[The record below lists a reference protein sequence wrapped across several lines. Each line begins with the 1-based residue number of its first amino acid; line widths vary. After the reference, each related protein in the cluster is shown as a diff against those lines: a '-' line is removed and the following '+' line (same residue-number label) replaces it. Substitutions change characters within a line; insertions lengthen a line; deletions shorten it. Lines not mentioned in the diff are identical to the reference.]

1 MTALVLH
8 TDACQVNLLPL
19 NFQIMTLL
27 NRIYKS
33 IASFFRT
40 PECLYWWVVI
50 ALIIPNILL
59 DVTEA
64 SPILCKISNV
74 LLPIGVYMLLMAACR
89 RVGIMSLIMLPFM
102 ILAAFQLV
110 LLYLY
115 GESVI
120 AVDMFLNVVTTNVRE
135 VNELLGNLIYAIGAV
150 VVLYLPPL
158 IWGGI
163 AAAKKSM
170 ISEQFRRKVIRVG
183 GLSAICGCVVA
194 VCSLAATPQ
203 PALQHEIF
211 PVNAISNMIEAIR
224 RTKATNNF
232 MQTSAGYRF
241 DARSLRDS
249 SLHEV
254 YVFVIGETSRALN
267 WQLNGYA
274 RETNPLL
281 SQEPNVT
288 FFGKSIS
295 ESNTTHKS
303 VPMLMSALSAENF
316 NEINGS
322 KSIITAMKEAG
333 FHTHFFSNQAPNR
346 SYTEFFGT
354 EADDVRYT
362 DLSAAVH
369 PFDHE
374 LAEWVKTEL
383 STNRHA
389 KEFFVLHTYG
399 SHFLYRDRY
408 PQEFEYFRPDNTL
421 DANAA
426 NRESLVNGYD
436 NAIRY
441 TDHVLADI
449 ISTLKET
456 DGYSGLLYSSDHGED
471 IFDDKRNRFLH
482 ASPSPTYYQLHVAS
496 LAWVSDSLAADYPAI
511 QRNIR
516 QHSIQPVSPQRSLFH
531 TAMQMAGVTTPVL
544 EASYS
549 LADSTYTA
557 GNPVYLTDHNT
568 SVPLV
573 RSGVKQADIIQL
585 NKLLKQ

>member
-1 MTALVLH
+1 MH
-8 TDACQVNLLPL
+8 TDVCRDHQVTL

-27 NRIYKS
+27 NRIYKP
-33 IASFFRT
+33 ITSFFRK

-59 DVTEA
+59 DVTET

-74 LLPIGVYMLLMAACR
+74 LLPVGVYMLLMAACR
-89 RVGIMSLIMLPFM
+89 KIGIMSLLMLPFM

-163 AAAKKSM
+163 AVAKKS
-170 ISEQFRRKVIRVG
+170 IINEHFRRKVIRVG
-183 GLSAICGCVVA
+183 GLSAICGCVA
-194 VCSLAATPQ
+194 AAGSLAVTPQ

-211 PVNAISNMIEAIR
+211 PVNAVNNMIEAIR
-224 RTKATNNF
+224 RAKETNNF
-232 MQTSAGYRF
+232 MQTSADYTF

-249 SLHEV
+249 SLREV
-254 YVFVIGETSRALN
+254 YVLVVGETSRALN
-267 WQLNGYA
+267 WQLNGYG

-333 FHTHFFSNQAPNR
+333 FHTHYFSNQAPNR
-346 SYTEFFGT
+346 SYIEFFGA

-362 DLSAAVH
+362 QLAAVEH

-374 LAEWVKTEL
+374 MVKWVKKEL
-383 STNRHA
+383 QDNRHA

-408 PQEFEYFRPDNTL
+408 PSGFDYFLPDNAV

-426 NRESLVNGYD
+426 NRASLINGYD
-436 NAIRY
+436 NSIRY
-441 TDHVLADI
+441 TDCVLADL
-449 ISTLKET
+449 ISVLKEV
-456 DGYSGLLYSSDHGED
+456 GCYSGLLYSSDHGED
-471 IFDDKRNRFLH
+471 IFDDSRNRFLH

-496 LAWVSDSLAADYPAI
+496 LAWVSDSLAADYPTI

-516 QHSIQPVSPQRSLFH
+516 QNSVQPVSPQRSLFH
-531 TAMQMAGVTTPVL
+531 TAMQMAGVATPVF

-549 LADSTYTA
+549 LAGSTYTA

-573 RSGVKQADIIQL
+573 QSGVKEADIMQL
-585 NKLLKQ
+585 NRLLKR